1 MEAVPLSPVST
12 IDFSSSFLPT
22 ELTSNVTLNSSSI
35 DKEET
40 SPSTEQ
46 IITVPVSPI
55 RFKDKKWTNEKRKKH
70 LSKIDSVEIGNA
82 KVNFLGLIREG
93 VQIYS
98 ITPSNRKRFLTRFQY
113 YRFLMNIDYD

>member
-55 RFKDKKWTNEKRKKH
+55 RFKDKSGQMKKEKR
-70 LSKIDSVEIGNA
+70 I
-82 KVNFLGLIREG
+82 
-93 VQIYS
+93 
-98 ITPSNRKRFLTRFQY
+98 
-113 YRFLMNIDYD
+113 

>member
-46 IITVPVSPI
+46 IITVPVSPK
-55 RFKDKKWTNEKRKKH
+55 RLKDKKWTNEKRKKH

-93 VQIYS
+93 N
-98 ITPSNRKRFLTRFQY
+98 SNIFNNTFQSQAI
-113 YRFLMNIDYD
+113 FN